1 MNFHAAPFLF
11 FREDFRHP
19 CLYISLY
26 HLPADLSFCK
36 QPVKFR
42 DRNLFPVRGNHLR
55 RQIPADRQDSHVKK
69 AVPDLLLCLFYLF
82 IGKSYN
88 LRTLVVFDKP
98 NM

>member
-11 FREDFRHP
+11 FREGFRHP
-19 CLYISLY
+19 RLYISLY

-42 DRNLFPVRGNHLR
+42 GGNHLR
-55 RQIPADRQDSHVKK
+55 RQILADRQDSHVKK

-82 IGKSYN
+82 IGRSYS

>member
-11 FREDFRHP
+11 FREGFRHSR
-19 CLYISLY
+19 LYISLY
-26 HLPADLSFCK
+26 HLPADLGFRK
-36 QPVKFR
+36 QPVKLR
-42 DRNLFPVRGNHLR
+42 DRNLFPVRGNHPG

-82 IGKSYN
+82 IGRSYN